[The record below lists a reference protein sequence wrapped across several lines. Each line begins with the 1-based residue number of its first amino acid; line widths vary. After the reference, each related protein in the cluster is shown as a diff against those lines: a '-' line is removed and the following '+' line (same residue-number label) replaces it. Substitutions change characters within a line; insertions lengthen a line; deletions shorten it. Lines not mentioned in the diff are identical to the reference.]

1 MLNIR
6 TENFQMS
13 LGEVINLLND
23 AEIAIPE
30 HARYGEDWNL
40 EQKKAYIESMLLG
53 FPVSSFIVVKSD
65 EGIWKVVDGVKRF
78 KALIGFLSDDFKV
91 IPHTPYEEVIGK
103 EEYYSQLK
111 SELLRHIKRMSL
123 HFFVHSFS
131 NDEDAKKFEKRLHA
145 DFEFLT
151 RKVVVIDRSL
161 SFDSDTYLEALTL
174 IASFNSHLLQKYPE
188 KNISVKVQ
196 QEGKSIRLIVETEN
210 SSHIET
216 EQILDDFNKSMLRKI
231 HQMQG
236 NQEKFMHNGG
246 SIISNLHVNL
256 KNENNIDA
264 KVNVDVNINLKNI
277 VERNNCLISELI
289 EEASS
294 EPELVNQLREII
306 SSSESVSS
314 PRQLENSS
322 FINRVSRLMEQA
334 HKKGTAMYDLAK
346 KSKEC
351 ADLISKIID
360 NFQAINGFL

>member
-1 MLNIR
+1 
-6 TENFQMS
+6 MS

-30 HARYGEDWNL
+30 NTRYGEDWNL

-53 FPVSSFIVVKSD
+53 FPVSSFIVVKSA

-78 KALIGFLSDDFKV
+78 KAVIGFLSDDFKV
-91 IPHTPYEEVIGK
+91 IPHTPYEELIGE

-111 SELLRHIKRMSL
+111 SEFRRYIKRITL
-123 HFFVHSFS
+123 HFFIHSFS
-131 NDEDAKKFEKRLHA
+131 NTKDAEKFEKRLHA

-151 RKVVVIDRSL
+151 RKVVIIDRCL

-174 IASFNSHLLQKYPE
+174 IASFNSHLLQKYPR

-210 SSHIET
+210 SSHVET
-216 EQILDDFNKSMLRKI
+216 EQILDDFNKKMLRKI
-231 HQMQG
+231 HQMQE
-236 NQEKFMHNGG
+236 NQEKFMHSGG
-246 SIISNLHVNL
+246 AVISNLHVNL

-264 KVNVDVNINLKNI
+264 KVNVDVNIKLKNI
-277 VERNNCLISELI
+277 VERNNGLISELI

-306 SSSESVSS
+306 SSSESISS
-314 PRQLENSS
+314 PQQLENSN

-334 HKKGTAMYDLAK
+334 HKKGTAIYNLTK
-346 KSKEC
+346 TSKEC

-360 NFQAINGFL
+360 NFQVINGIL